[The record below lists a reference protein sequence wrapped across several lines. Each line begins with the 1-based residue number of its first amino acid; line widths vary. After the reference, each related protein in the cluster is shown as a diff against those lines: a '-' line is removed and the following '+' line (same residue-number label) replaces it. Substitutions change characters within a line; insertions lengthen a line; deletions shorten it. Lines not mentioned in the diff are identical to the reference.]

1 MVIHTDVMDVP
12 YHLLMAIMILGARP
26 EVTDIH
32 INLYTGYFLQVVL
45 FAIKTRS
52 NIDTI
57 THTHTHTSQNNDT
70 EYIHIWYFFHSIS
83 QQSLCI

>member
-32 INLYTGYFLQVVL
+32 TYTGYFLQVVL
-45 FAIKTRS
+45 FPIKHRS

-57 THTHTHTSQNNDT
+57 THTHTSQNNDT
-70 EYIHIWYFFHSIS
+70 DYGTF
-83 QQSLCI
+83 SLNFTATNNKSN

>member
-32 INLYTGYFLQVVL
+32 TYTGYFLQVVL
-45 FAIKTRS
+45 FPIKPRS

-57 THTHTHTSQNNDT
+57 THTH
-70 EYIHIWYFFHSIS
+70 
-83 QQSLCI
+83 